1 MKVLIMLRN
10 RVYADYI
17 GYHIKKIANEVTIVD
32 KSQEV
37 IPLLL
42 HQHWDIAIIGISS
55 GYYNGLEIL
64 DLYNKHCEEY
74 SKMSKEEMPKK
85 TKIYILSTVQ
95 DKKCMTNA
103 MLLGAAGYF
112 KVPQK
117 TSELLDHIIRN
128 DL

>member
-17 GYHIKKIANEVTIVD
+17 GYHMTKVANEVKVVD

-42 HQHWDIAIIGISS
+42 NQHWDIAIIGISV
-55 GYYNGLEIL
+55 GYYNSLEIL
-64 DLYNKHCEEY
+64 DLYNKHYEEY
-74 SKMSKEEMPKK
+74 AKMSEKEIPKK
-85 TKIYILSTVQ
+85 TRIYILSTVQ

-112 KVPQK
+112 KVPQN
-117 TSELLDHIIRN
+117 TNEFLDHIIKN
-128 DL
+128 NL